1 VLVVQLLRPRLSRR
15 RPRAPAE
22 YLNTPEPNKPEP
34 SRMNVPG
41 SGTVLLLIDIEIE
54 SLDPEQLG
62 LSATS
67 LQILEFR
74 NWPFDKATEMEMGLL
89 LSVN

>member
-1 VLVVQLLRPRLSRR
+1 MPLLPPRLSRR
-15 RPRAPAE
+15 RLNDPAE
-22 YLNTPEPNKPEP
+22 YLKTPDPNKPEP
-34 SRMNVPG
+34 NRRNVPG
-41 SGTVLLLIDIEIE
+41 SGTVVLLIDMEIE

-74 NWPFDKATEMEMGLL
+74 NCPFDKATEMEMGLL

>member
-1 VLVVQLLRPRLSRR
+1 VQFLRPRLRRR
-15 RPRAPAE
+15 RPNAPAE
-22 YLNTPEPNKPEP
+22 YFKTPEPNKPEP
-34 SRMNVPG
+34 NNMNVPG
-41 SGTVLLLIDIEIE
+41 SGTVVVLIDMEIE

-74 NWPFDKATEMEMGLL
+74 NCPFDKATEMEMGLL

>member
-1 VLVVQLLRPRLSRR
+1 
-15 RPRAPAE
+15 
-22 YLNTPEPNKPEP
+22 
-34 SRMNVPG
+34 MNVPG

-67 LQILEFR
+67 LHILAVR
-74 NWPFDKATEMEMGLL
+74 NWPFMRATEMETGLL

>member
-1 VLVVQLLRPRLSRR
+1 MPLRPRLRR
-15 RPRAPAE
+15 RRLNDPAE
-22 YLNTPEPNKPEP
+22 YLKTPEPNKPEP
-34 SRMNVPG
+34 NRRNVPG
-41 SGTVLLLIDIEIE
+41 SGTVLLLMDMEIE

-67 LQILEFR
+67 LQILEFS
-74 NWPFDKATEMEMGLL
+74 NCPFDKATEMEMGLL

>member
-1 VLVVQLLRPRLSRR
+1 MQFLRPRLRRR
-15 RPRAPAE
+15 RPNAPAE
-22 YLNTPEPNKPEP
+22 YFKTPEPNKPEP
-34 SRMNVPG
+34 NNMNVPG
-41 SGTVLLLIDIEIE
+41 SGTVVVLIDMEIE

-74 NWPFDKATEMEMGLL
+74 NCPFDKATEMGLL

>member
-1 VLVVQLLRPRLSRR
+1 
-15 RPRAPAE
+15 
-22 YLNTPEPNKPEP
+22 
-34 SRMNVPG
+34 MNVPG
-41 SGTVLLLIDIEIE
+41 SGTVLVFIDIEIE

-67 LQILEFR
+67 LQILAFR
-74 NWPFDKATEMEMGLL
+74 NWPFAKATEMETGLL

>member
-1 VLVVQLLRPRLSRR
+1 LND
-15 RPRAPAE
+15 PAE
-22 YLNTPEPNKPEP
+22 YLKTPDPNKLEPN
-34 SRMNVPG
+34 RRNVPG
-41 SGTVLLLIDIEIE
+41 SGTVLLLIDMEIE

-62 LSATS
+62 LSARS

-74 NWPFDKATEMEMGLL
+74 NCPFDKATEMEMGLL

>member
-1 VLVVQLLRPRLSRR
+1 
-15 RPRAPAE
+15 
-22 YLNTPEPNKPEP
+22 
-34 SRMNVPG
+34 MNVPG
-41 SGTVLLLIDIEIE
+41 SGTVLLLIDMEIE

-74 NWPFDKATEMEMGLL
+74 NCPFDKATEMEMGLL

>member
-1 VLVVQLLRPRLSRR
+1 MFVVPLLRPRLNKR
-15 RPRAPAE
+15 RPKTPAE
-22 YLNTPEPNKPEP
+22 YLKTPEPNKPEP
-34 SRMNVPG
+34 NRMNVPG

-74 NWPFDKATEMEMGLL
+74 N
-89 LSVN
+89 